1 MKLQAASKKEIS
13 RIAVGTLV
21 CDVIMIA
28 GLFLLSQFGIGKFD
42 ILRILLGAACGSVVA
57 ILNFTILCLTVQSA
71 VEIDSK
77 KKMRQKFQMSYN
89 VRLLLQA
96 VWVVDDRGLTVKE
109 AQELRRNI
117 REAGAVMKVYKN
129 TLVHIALEDAE
140 LPTLDD
146 MLNGPSAF
154 VFAGEDVAAAA
165 KAVKNFAKGND
176 KLEIKGG
183 LMEGK
188 AVTAAEVEAIAS
200 LPSRDELLA
209 HIAAAI
215 NGVAKALAVCVN
227 GVPQGLAQVTKA
239 VADQK
244 AA

>member
-1 MKLQAASKKEIS
+1 
-13 RIAVGTLV
+13 
-21 CDVIMIA
+21 
-28 GLFLLSQFGIGKFD
+28 
-42 ILRILLGAACGSVVA
+42 
-57 ILNFTILCLTVQSA
+57 
-71 VEIDSK
+71 
-77 KKMRQKFQMSYN
+77 
-89 VRLLLQA
+89 
-96 VWVVDDRGLTVKE
+96 
-109 AQELRRNI
+109 
-117 REAGAVMKVYKN
+117 MKVYKN

-200 LPSRDELLA
+200 LPSREELLA

-227 GVPQGLAQVTKA
+227 GVPQGSGPGHQGRRRPEGCFNCNRSVNTRCNIQQSGQAQGA
-239 VADQK
+239 WPL
-244 AA
+244 

>member
-1 MKLQAASKKEIS
+1 MPNVKNQETLAVIKEGLS
-13 RIAVGTLV
+13 N
-21 CDVIMIA
+21 A
-28 GLFLLSQFGIGKFD
+28 G
-42 ILRILLGAACGSVVA
+42 
-57 ILNFTILCLTVQSA
+57 
-71 VEIDSK
+71 
-77 KKMRQKFQMSYN
+77 
-89 VRLLLQA
+89 A
-96 VWVVDDRGLTVKE
+96 VWVVDYCGLTVKE
-109 AQELRRNI
+109 VQELRRSV
-117 REAGAVMKVYKN
+117 REAGASMKVYKN

-200 LPSRDELLA
+200 LPSREELLA

>member
-1 MKLQAASKKEIS
+1 MPNVKNQETLAVIKEELS
-13 RIAVGTLV
+13 N
-21 CDVIMIA
+21 A
-28 GLFLLSQFGIGKFD
+28 G
-42 ILRILLGAACGSVVA
+42 
-57 ILNFTILCLTVQSA
+57 
-71 VEIDSK
+71 
-77 KKMRQKFQMSYN
+77 
-89 VRLLLQA
+89 A
-96 VWVVDDRGLTVKE
+96 VWVVDYCGLTVKE
-109 AQELRRNI
+109 VQELRRSV
-117 REAGAVMKVYKN
+117 REAGASMKVYKN
-129 TLVHIALEDAE
+129 TLVHIALGDAE

-200 LPSRDELLA
+200 LPSREELLA